1 MNEWLMMMEK
11 RFVLYWFFHGMSNN
25 RGRRDIDNGSIFYI
39 WCSSSIYTKKLLD
52 ELASKI
58 YGVGGNFFLVFFF
71 DFVRIWLID
80 EIRFSQSFRQWF
92 CSKMPV
98 LCSHA
103 WEGTLAHCSKNL
115 FFVQKFKLCKNLQKN
130 YFDIFNSFC
139 IKNDN
144 FFLDFSM

>member
-1 MNEWLMMMEK
+1 M
-11 RFVLYWFFHGMSNN
+11 
-25 RGRRDIDNGSIFYI
+25 
-39 WCSSSIYTKKLLD
+39 
-52 ELASKI
+52 ASKI
-58 YGVGGNFFLVFFF
+58 YGGCWLNFSKYWSVCFFNFFLYVY
-71 DFVRIWLID
+71 DFY

-103 WEGTLAHCSKNL
+103 WEGTLAHCSKNQ
-115 FFVQKFKLCKNLQKN
+115 FFVQKFKLCKILQKN

-139 IKNDN
+139 IKNDKI

>member
-1 MNEWLMMMEK
+1 MEWATIEVGETLTMDQSFISDVVVVFTRKNCWMNWPLKSME
-11 RFVLYWFFHGMSNN
+11 LEE
-25 RGRRDIDNGSIFYI
+25 I
-39 WCSSSIYTKKLLD
+39 
-52 ELASKI
+52 
-58 YGVGGNFFLVFFF
+58 FFLVFFFF

-103 WEGTLAHCSKNL
+103 WEGTLAHCSKNQ

-144 FFLDFSM
+144 FFFFRFFNVELRFIKIEFLDKK